1 MKCSSLIH
9 ICFGRFMSLT
19 VIIFFF
25 VAAGCGQ
32 KEKTL
37 ESTLEQIKSA
47 GVVRIGYANEAPYAY
62 YDNNTG
68 RLTGEA
74 PEIAREIFGRMGVN
88 KVEGVLTE
96 FSSLIPGLKAKRFDI
111 IAAGMYITPKRCKE
125 IAFSNPTYKIGEAFL
140 VKKGNPLDLHSYED
154 VAEHPE
160 SQLGVVA
167 GAVELGYARATGVP
181 DNRISV
187 LPDTPSAVAA
197 LQADRI
203 DAYAGTSLTINN
215 ILSKLDEGNL
225 EKAVPFT
232 NPVIDDKYVIGYG
245 AFGVRK
251 EDKDLIEEFN
261 KHLKAFIGSVKHR
274 KIVEPFEFTESELP
288 GNVKAEELCKG

>member
-1 MKCSSLIH
+1 MKCSLLIH
-9 ICFGRFMSLT
+9 ICLGRFVSLT

-32 KEKTL
+32 KGKTL
-37 ESTLEQIKSA
+37 ESTLEQIKST

-62 YDNNTG
+62 YDNKAG

-74 PEIAREIFGRMGVN
+74 PEIAREILSRMGVN

-111 IAAGMYITPKRCKE
+111 IAAGMYIMPRRCKE

-140 VKKGNPLDLHSYED
+140 IKKRNPLDLHSYED

-160 SQLGVVA
+160 AQLGVVA

-187 LPDTPSAVAA
+187 LPDAPSAVAA
-197 LQADRI
+197 LQAGRI

-215 ILSKLDEGNL
+215 ILSKLDKENL
-225 EKAVPFT
+225 EKAVPFM
-232 NPVIDDKYVIGYG
+232 NPVIDNKRVIGYG
-245 AFGVRK
+245 AFGMRK
-251 EDKDLIEEFN
+251 EDKDLLDEFN
-261 KHLKAFIGSVKHR
+261 KHLKAFIGSDRHR
-274 KIVEPFEFTESELP
+274 EIVDPFGFTESELP
-288 GNVKAEELCKG
+288 GDVKAEELCKG